1 MKKPI
6 KIITVIFCVLAVV
19 TFAAC
24 TTEPEYEEPIYE
36 QAAIPTYDRD
46 GFPFTMPEQV
56 NTIISIG
63 PSNTEVLV
71 ELGLASSIIQTDRH
85 SAGIPGIADD
95 IATLDM
101 MSLDLERIISLDP
114 CIVFVT
120 GMTRVHGEMDPLAA
134 VSAVGITV
142 AYMPSSASIAAIKD
156 DILFMAAVVDA
167 VDAGQTIVT
176 SMTDEIDRIR
186 VLGDNIGERPT
197 VYFEISPAPHMFS
210 FGSGTFMHEMI
221 ELVGGIN
228 VFGDQEGW
236 MGVADEV
243 LLDINPDIIFT
254 STNFI
259 DDPIGEIKSRP
270 GWDTITAIQNGAV
283 FPVSTS
289 ASNRPSHNI
298 IIALLELA
306 EAIHGE
312 F

>member
-1 MKKPI
+1 MKKSI
-6 KIITVIFCVLAVV
+6 TIIILCVIAMAV
-19 TFAAC
+19 FAAC
-24 TTEPEYEEPIYE
+24 TTSPESPE
-36 QAAIPTYDRD
+36 ATTTPTYDRD

-63 PSNTEVLV
+63 PSNTEILV
-71 ELGLASSIIQTDRH
+71 ELGFAGSIIQTDSH

-101 MSLDLERIISLDP
+101 MSLDLERIISLNP

-120 GMTRVHGEMDPLAA
+120 GMTRVYGELDPLAA

-142 AYMPSSASIAAIKD
+142 AYMPSSTSIAAIKE
-156 DILFMAAVVDA
+156 DILFVAAA
-167 VDAGQTIVT
+167 VDAMDAGQAIVA
-176 SMTDEIDRIR
+176 SMTEELDRIR

-270 GWDTITAIQNGAV
+270 GWDTITAVQNGAV
-283 FPVSTS
+283 FPVSTN